1 MVVVSHIARFAR
13 SGNFNYQQ
21 HAAYTQK
28 RAQWSAFS
36 VLAVIAA
43 FITASAMASLAVPT
57 NVAESVAGVGLEGA
71 SLRAV
76 VVGLRAVAVVVG
88 LRAVG
93 LSAVVVRLQSAVDN
107 ADEGIRAVAT
117 AHRFDANGAEN
128 QSARDENSGKRS
140 VDRWTHDNLSFSA
153 LQSCRNS

>member
-36 VLAVIAA
+36 VPAVIAA
-43 FITASAMASLAVPT
+43 FLARSAVASLAMPA
-57 NVAESVAGVGLEGA
+57 NVAESMASVGLEGA
-71 SLRAV
+71 SSR
-76 VVGLRAVAVVVG
+76 AVVVG

>member
-76 VVGLRAVAVVVG
+76 VVGLRAV
-88 LRAVG
+88 G

-117 AHRFDANGAEN
+117 AHSFDANGAEN